1 MYMFCE
7 VLSAGISGI
16 SAYGVTV
23 ECDVSGGLPGFNMVG
38 LLSSEVREAK
48 ERVIRAIYN
57 SGFDFPARKIT
68 VNLSPANIKKQGSG
82 YDLPIAIGVL
92 MGIGLINPNAVKGRM
107 FIGELSLDGRINRV
121 NGILPITIM
130 AADIGIKEIIVPE
143 ANVFEGE
150 AEERVKIYGART
162 LSELVNDLNH
172 GLKSPGSK
180 INLKAL
186 LSDPQKTAEP
196 DFCEV
201 SGQIK
206 AKRATMIAAS
216 GFHNLLYIGPPG
228 SGKSMMAKRIPSIL
242 DPMTP
247 EECLEVSAIYSVM
260 GLLKKDS
267 LNLTR
272 PYRAPHH
279 SISGAALYGSVRNM
293 TPGEMTLAHRG
304 VLFLDE
310 IGEFNRDVIER
321 LREPLENKEVVI
333 TGTNGSVTL
342 PANFMLVCAT
352 NPCKCG
358 FYPDR
363 RFCSCT
369 ETEVSKYIGKI
380 KGPILDRIDIC
391 VCVNKVEI
399 NELYNNK
406 EENTSSRVMRQ
417 KVAAA
422 RKIQEDR
429 FKDLPINFNSQ
440 MSKKETDKFCPLSD
454 KNRQILDRAYEK
466 YNLSARGY
474 VKVLKTARTIADLEN
489 SEEIKSEHILEA
501 IGYRNTYLSKSGGS
515 YER

>member
-1 MYMFCE
+1 MFCE

-23 ECDVSGGLPGFNMVG
+23 ECDVSGGLPAFNMVG

-48 ERVIRAIYN
+48 ERVLRAVIN
-57 SGFDFPARKIT
+57 SGFEVPPRKIT
-68 VNLSPANIKKQGSG
+68 INLSPANIRKQGSG
-82 YDLPIAIGVL
+82 FDLPIAIAIL
-92 MGIGLINPNAVKGRM
+92 MAVGLVKASAVEGRL
-107 FIGELSLDGRINRV
+107 FIGELSLDGKINSV
-121 NGILPITIM
+121 NGVLPITIM
-130 AADIGIKEIIVPE
+130 AADRGISEIVVPKV
-143 ANVFEGE
+143 NVFEGE
-150 AEERVKIYGART
+150 AEERVTVYGAAN
-162 LSELVNDLNH
+162 LKELVYELNH
-172 GLKSPGSK
+172 GFETSGSH
-180 INLKAL
+180 IDIKAML
-186 LSDPQKTAEP
+186 ADSKKRCEA
-196 DFCEV
+196 DFSEV

-216 GFHNLLYIGPPG
+216 GFHKLLYIGTPG

-333 TGTNGSVTL
+333 TGINGSVTL
-342 PANFMLVCAT
+342 PADFMLVCAT

-358 FYPDR
+358 YYPDR
-363 RFCSCT
+363 RFCRCSEADVT
-369 ETEVSKYIGKI
+369 KYIGKL

-391 VCVNKVEI
+391 VSVNKVEI
-399 NELYNNK
+399 SDLYSRKDNI
-406 EENTSSRVMRQ
+406 SSADMAKRVS
-417 KVAAA
+417 AA
-422 RKIQEDR
+422 REIQKER

-440 MSKKETDKFCPLSD
+440 MNKKETDRFCQLSD
-454 KNRQILDRAYEK
+454 KDKVLLDRAYEK

-474 VKVLKTARTIADLEN
+474 VKILKTARTIADLDE
-489 SEEIKSEHILEA
+489 STQIQSEHVLEA
-501 IGYRNTYLSKSGGS
+501 IGYRNTYLSAGNVQ
-515 YER
+515 

>member
-1 MYMFCE
+1 MFCE

-23 ECDVSGGLPGFNMVG
+23 ECDVSGGLPAFNMVG

-48 ERVIRAIYN
+48 ERVMRAITN
-57 SGFDFPARKIT
+57 SGFDLPPRKIT
-68 VNLSPANIKKQGSG
+68 INLSPADKRKQGSG
-82 YDLPIAIGVL
+82 FDLPIAVGIL
-92 MGIGLINPNAVKGRM
+92 MALGLIKPSAVKGRM
-107 FIGELSLDGRINRV
+107 FIGELSLDGKINRV
-121 NGILPITIM
+121 NGILPISIM
-130 AADIGIKEIIVPE
+130 AADIGTCELIVPE
-143 ANVFEGE
+143 ANAFEGK
-150 AEERVKIYGART
+150 AEERVKVYGAVS
-162 LSELVNDLNH
+162 LKELVYNLNH
-172 GLKSPGSK
+172 DLMDPGDH
-180 INLKAL
+180 INLKDI
-186 LSDPQKTAEP
+186 LSDPEMRNEA
-196 DFCEV
+196 DFNEV
-201 SGQIK
+201 SGQVK

-267 LNLTR
+267 LNLSR

-279 SISGAALYGSVRNM
+279 SISGAALYGSVRSM

-333 TGTNGSVTL
+333 TGINGSVTL
-342 PANFMLVCAT
+342 PADFMLVCAT
-352 NPCKCG
+352 NPCRCG
-358 FYPDR
+358 YYPDR
-363 RFCSCT
+363 RFCKCSQA
-369 ETEVSKYIGKI
+369 EVERYIGKL

-391 VCVNKVEI
+391 VSVNKVEI
-399 NELYNNK
+399 NELFNRN
-406 EENTSSRVMRQ
+406 ENISSEQMRK
-417 KVAAA
+417 KVSAA
-422 RKIQEDR
+422 RAVQKER

-440 MSKKETDKFCPLSD
+440 MNKKETDKFCPLSEKD
-454 KNRQILDRAYEK
+454 KRLLDRAYEK

-474 VKVLKTARTIADLEN
+474 VKILKTARTIADLDG
-489 SEEIKSEHILEA
+489 SSEIKSDHVLEA
-501 IGYRNTYLSKSGGS
+501 IGYRNTFLSGGDA
-515 YER
+515 

>member
-1 MYMFCE
+1 MFCE

-16 SAYGVTV
+16 SAYAVTV
-23 ECDVSGGLPGFNMVG
+23 ECDVSGGLPAFNMVG

-48 ERVIRAIYN
+48 ERVMRAITN
-57 SGFDFPARKIT
+57 SGFDLPPRKIT

-82 YDLPIAIGVL
+82 FDVPIAIGIL
-92 MGIGLINPNAVKGRM
+92 MTLGIVKEEAVKGRM
-107 FIGELSLDGRINRV
+107 FIGELSLDGKINRV
-121 NGILPITIM
+121 NGVLPITIM
-130 AADIGIKEIIVPE
+130 AAGKGIKELIVPKI
-143 ANVFEGE
+143 NVFEGK
-150 AEERVKIYGART
+150 AEERVAVYGAST
-162 LSELVNDLNH
+162 LKELVEELNKGIKKCDDH
-172 GLKSPGSK
+172 
-180 INLKAL
+180 INLKGI
-186 LSDPQKTAEP
+186 LSNPEIKPEA
-196 DFCEV
+196 DFNEV
-201 SGQIK
+201 SGQVK

-260 GLLKKDS
+260 GLLKQDT

-279 SISGAALYGSVRNM
+279 SISGAALYGSARNM

-321 LREPLENKEVVI
+321 LREPLENKQVTI

-342 PANFMLVCAT
+342 PADFMLVCAT

-358 FYPDR
+358 YYPDR
-363 RFCSCT
+363 RFCKCS
-369 ETEVSKYIGKI
+369 EAEVTKYIGKI

-391 VCVNKVEI
+391 VAVNKVEI
-399 NELYNNK
+399 NELYNKDKNI
-406 EENTSSRVMRQ
+406 SSAEMRK
-417 KVAAA
+417 KVSSA
-422 RKIQEDR
+422 RKMQQER

-440 MSKKETDKFCPLSD
+440 MNKKETDRFCQLSP
-454 KNRQILDRAYEK
+454 KNKGILDRAYEK

-474 VKVLKTARTIADLEN
+474 VKILKTARTIADLEGTD
-489 SEEIKSEHILEA
+489 EIKSEHVLEA
-501 IGYRNTYLSKSGGS
+501 ISYRNSYLSGGNA
-515 YER
+515 

>member
-1 MYMFCE
+1 MFCE

-16 SAYGVTV
+16 SAYAVTV
-23 ECDVSGGLPGFNMVG
+23 ECDVSGGLPAFNMVG

-48 ERVIRAIYN
+48 ERVMRAITN
-57 SGFDFPARKIT
+57 SGFDLPPRKIT

-82 YDLPIAIGVL
+82 FDVPIAIGIL
-92 MGIGLINPNAVKGRM
+92 MTLGIVKEEAVKGRM
-107 FIGELSLDGRINRV
+107 FIGELSLDGKINRV
-121 NGILPITIM
+121 NGVLPITIM
-130 AADIGIKEIIVPE
+130 AAGKGIKELIVPKI
-143 ANVFEGE
+143 NVFEGK
-150 AEERVKIYGART
+150 AEERVAVYGAST
-162 LSELVNDLNH
+162 LKELVEELNKGIKKCDDH
-172 GLKSPGSK
+172 
-180 INLKAL
+180 INLKGILCNPEIKPEA
-186 LSDPQKTAEP
+186 
-196 DFCEV
+196 DFNEV
-201 SGQIK
+201 SGQVK

-260 GLLKKDS
+260 GLLKQDT

-279 SISGAALYGSVRNM
+279 SISGAALYGSARNM

-321 LREPLENKEVVI
+321 LREPLENKQVTI

-342 PANFMLVCAT
+342 PADFMLVCAT

-358 FYPDR
+358 YYPDR
-363 RFCSCT
+363 RFCKCS
-369 ETEVSKYIGKI
+369 EAEVTKYIGKI

-391 VCVNKVEI
+391 VAVNKVEI
-399 NELYNNK
+399 DELYNKDKNI
-406 EENTSSRVMRQ
+406 SSAEMRK
-417 KVAAA
+417 KVSSA
-422 RKIQEDR
+422 RKMQQER

-440 MSKKETDKFCPLSD
+440 MNKKETDRFCQLSP
-454 KNRQILDRAYEK
+454 KNKGILDRAYEK

-474 VKVLKTARTIADLEN
+474 VKILKTARTIADLEGTD
-489 SEEIKSEHILEA
+489 EIKSEHVLEA
-501 IGYRNTYLSKSGGS
+501 ISYRNSYLSGGNA
-515 YER
+515 

>member
-1 MYMFCE
+1 MFCE

-23 ECDVSGGLPGFNMVG
+23 ECDVSGGLPAFNMVG

-48 ERVIRAIYN
+48 ERVLRAVTN
-57 SGFDFPARKIT
+57 SGFDLPPRKIT
-68 VNLSPANIKKQGSG
+68 VNLSPANIRKQGAG
-82 YDLPIAIGVL
+82 YDLPIAIGIL
-92 MGIGLINPNAVKGRM
+92 MALGLVRPDAVRGRM
-107 FIGELSLDGRINRV
+107 FIGELSLDGKVNRV

-130 AADIGIKEIIVPE
+130 AADRGVEEIIVPE

-150 AEERVKIYGART
+150 AEERVAVYGAST
-162 LSELVNDLNH
+162 LKDLVDELNH
-172 GLKSPGSK
+172 GFRQAGSN
-180 INLKAL
+180 IDLKAL
-186 LSDPQKTAEP
+186 LCDTSVRDEP
-196 DFCEV
+196 DFKEV
-201 SGQIK
+201 SGQVK

-247 EECLEVSAIYSVM
+247 DECLEVSAIYSVM

-267 LNLTR
+267 LNLSR

-342 PANFMLVCAT
+342 PADFMLVCAT

-358 FYPDR
+358 YYPDR
-363 RFCSCT
+363 RFCRCS
-369 ETEVSKYIGKI
+369 ESDVAKYIGKL

-391 VCVNKVEI
+391 VSVNKVEI
-399 NELYNNK
+399 NELFNK
-406 EENTSSRVMRQ
+406 EENISSEVMRK
-417 KVAAA
+417 KVSAA
-422 RKIQEDR
+422 REMQKER
-429 FKDLPINFNSQ
+429 FKNLPINFNSQ
-440 MSKKETDKFCPLSD
+440 MNKKETDKFCPLSEKD
-454 KNRQILDRAYEK
+454 KKLLDRAYEK

-474 VKVLKTARTIADLEN
+474 VKILKTARTIADLEG
-489 SEEIKSEHILEA
+489 SSEIKSEHVLEA
-501 IGYRNTYLSKSGGS
+501 IGYRNTYLSGK
-515 YER
+515 EV

>member
-1 MYMFCE
+1 MFCE

-16 SAYGVTV
+16 SAYCVTV
-23 ECDVSGGLPGFNMVG
+23 ECDVSGGLPAFNMVG

-48 ERVIRAIYN
+48 ERVMRAITN
-57 SGFDFPARKIT
+57 SGFDLPPRKIT

-82 YDLPIAIGVL
+82 FDVPIAIGIL
-92 MGIGLINPNAVKGRM
+92 MTLGLVREDAVKGRM
-107 FIGELSLDGRINRV
+107 FIGELSLDGKINRV
-121 NGILPITIM
+121 NGVLPITIM
-130 AADIGIKEIIVPE
+130 AAEKGIKELIAPKV
-143 ANVFEGE
+143 NVFEGK
-150 AEERVKIYGART
+150 AEERVEVYGAST
-162 LSELVNDLNH
+162 LKELVEELNK
-172 GLKSPGSK
+172 GIKSSDDH
-180 INLKAL
+180 INLKEIL
-186 LSDPQKTAEP
+186 CDPGMKPEA
-196 DFCEV
+196 DFNEV
-201 SGQIK
+201 SGQVK

-260 GLLKKDS
+260 GLLKQDT

-279 SISGAALYGSVRNM
+279 SISGAALYGSARNM

-321 LREPLENKEVVI
+321 LREPLENKQVTI

-342 PANFMLVCAT
+342 PADFMLVCAT

-358 FYPDR
+358 YYPDR
-363 RFCSCT
+363 RFCKCS
-369 ETEVSKYIGKI
+369 EAEVTKYIGQI

-391 VCVNKVEI
+391 VSVNKVEI
-399 NELYNNK
+399 DELYNKDKNI
-406 EENTSSRVMRQ
+406 SSAEMRK
-417 KVAAA
+417 KVSSA
-422 RKIQEDR
+422 RKMQEER
-429 FKDLPINFNSQ
+429 FKGLQINFNSQ
-440 MSKKETDKFCPLSD
+440 MNKKETDRFCQLSPKD
-454 KNRQILDRAYEK
+454 KGLLDRAYEK

-474 VKVLKTARTIADLEN
+474 VKILKTARTIADLEGTD
-489 SEEIKSEHILEA
+489 EIKSEHVLEA
-501 IGYRNTYLSKSGGS
+501 IGYRNSYLSGGTHD
-515 YER
+515 